1 MAGLGLLFCLRIDHL
16 EASVTRQRIQWVPT
30 YLFVAFIQELYKEAG
45 LVIPEDFYPE
55 LEAPRLARHFRAQ
68 GLGIKLEEE

>member
-1 MAGLGLLFCLRIDHL
+1 M
-16 EASVTRQRIQWVPT
+16 SRQRIQWVPT

-45 LVIPEDFYPE
+45 LVIPDDFYPE
-55 LEAPRLARHFRAQ
+55 MEAPRLARHFRAQ